1 MSIINHKNPRKL
13 INAWELQAIAALS
26 SKNLQNDL
34 KAVSEYMEDNKKDEE
49 TRIASSI
56 LFWIN
61 VWRQSKT
68 KEEVIIS
75 WHHIL
80 QFIKNTDYQEKESL
94 DAKESIKEVNERV
107 DLPAKERINELFED
121 GLSPEEI
128 IMRGFSFEKVNE
140 ALKNGAL

>member
-1 MSIINHKNPRKL
+1 MNIINHKNPRKL
-13 INAWELQAIAALS
+13 VNAWELQAIAALS

-34 KAVSEYMEDNKKDEE
+34 KAVSEYMDDKKKDEE
-49 TRIASSI
+49 IRIASSI

-75 WHHIL
+75 WHHIIQL
-80 QFIKNTDYQEKESL
+80 IKDTDYQEKESF
-94 DAKESIKEVNERV
+94 DAKQSIKEVNERV
-107 DLPAKERINELFED
+107 DLPAKERIIELFED

-140 ALKNGAL
+140 ALKNGA

>member
-140 ALKNGAL
+140 ALKNGA

>member
-75 WHHIL
+75 WHHIIQL
-80 QFIKNTDYQEKESL
+80 IKDTDYQEKESF
-94 DAKESIKEVNERV
+94 DAKQSIKEVNERV
-107 DLPAKERINELFED
+107 DLPAKERIIELFED

-140 ALKNGAL
+140 ALKNGA

>member
-1 MSIINHKNPRKL
+1 MNHKNPRKL

-140 ALKNGAL
+140 ALKNGA

>member
-34 KAVSEYMEDNKKDEE
+34 KAVSEYMDDNKKDEE

-80 QFIKNTDYQEKESL
+80 QLIKDTDYQEKESF

-107 DLPAKERINELFED
+107 DLPARERINELFED

-140 ALKNGAL
+140 ALKNGA

>member
-75 WHHIL
+75 WHHIIQL
-80 QFIKNTDYQEKESL
+80 IKDTDYQEKESF
-94 DAKESIKEVNERV
+94 DSKQSIKEVNERV

-140 ALKNGAL
+140 ALKNGA

>member
-26 SKNLQNDL
+26 SKNLLNDL

-75 WHHIL
+75 WHHIIQL
-80 QFIKNTDYQEKESL
+80 IKDTDYQEKESF
-94 DAKESIKEVNERV
+94 DAKQSIKEVNERV
-107 DLPAKERINELFED
+107 DLPAKERIIELFED

-140 ALKNGAL
+140 ALKNGA

>member
-1 MSIINHKNPRKL
+1 MNHKNPRKL

-80 QFIKNTDYQEKESL
+80 QLIKNTDYQEKESF
-94 DAKESIKEVNERV
+94 DVKESIKEVNERV

-140 ALKNGAL
+140 ALKNGA

>member
-13 INAWELQAIAALS
+13 FNAWESQAIAALI

-34 KAVSEYMEDNKKDEE
+34 KAISEYMYDDKKDEE

-140 ALKNGAL
+140 ALKNGA

>member
-34 KAVSEYMEDNKKDEE
+34 KAVSEYMDDKKKDEE

-80 QFIKNTDYQEKESL
+80 QLIKNTDYQEKESF
-94 DAKESIKEVNERV
+94 DTKESIKEVNERV

-140 ALKNGAL
+140 ALKNGA

>member
-34 KAVSEYMEDNKKDEE
+34 KAVSEYMEDIKKDEE

-140 ALKNGAL
+140 ALKNGA

>member
-26 SKNLQNDL
+26 SKNLQKDL
-34 KAVSEYMEDNKKDEE
+34 KAVSEYMDDNKKDEA

-80 QFIKNTDYQEKESL
+80 QLIKDTDYQEKESF

-107 DLPAKERINELFED
+107 DLPARERINELFED

-140 ALKNGAL
+140 ALKNGA

>member
-1 MSIINHKNPRKL
+1 MTAVNLKNPRKL
-13 INAWELQAIAALS
+13 IDTWESQAIEILS
-26 SKNLQNDL
+26 TNHFPTDF
-34 KAVSEYMEDNKKDEE
+34 KAISDYMHDKTRDEE
-49 TRIASSI
+49 IRIAYSI

-75 WHHIL
+75 WDHIL
-80 QFIKNTDYQEKESL
+80 KLIKDRDYEEKESFNE
-94 DAKESIKEVNERV
+94 KKSIKDLNERV
-107 DLPAKERINELFED
+107 DFPAKERIKELSQS

-140 ALKNGAL
+140 ALKNGA

>member
-34 KAVSEYMEDNKKDEE
+34 KAVSEYMDDNKKDEA

-140 ALKNGAL
+140 ALKNGA

>member
-1 MSIINHKNPRKL
+1 MSITNHKNPRKL

-140 ALKNGAL
+140 ALKNGA

>member
-1 MSIINHKNPRKL
+1 MSITNHKNPRKL

-94 DAKESIKEVNERV
+94 DAKESIKEINERV

-140 ALKNGAL
+140 ALKNGA

>member
-80 QFIKNTDYQEKESL
+80 QFIKNTDYQEKESF
-94 DAKESIKEVNERV
+94 DTKESIKEVNERV

-140 ALKNGAL
+140 ALKNGA

>member
-1 MSIINHKNPRKL
+1 MKIINHKNPRKL

-140 ALKNGAL
+140 ALKNGA

>member
-13 INAWELQAIAALS
+13 INAWESQAIAALI

-34 KAVSEYMEDNKKDEE
+34 KAISEYMYDDKKDEE

-75 WHHIL
+75 WHHIIQL
-80 QFIKNTDYQEKESL
+80 IKDTDYQEKESF
-94 DAKESIKEVNERV
+94 DSKQSIKEVNERV
-107 DLPAKERINELFED
+107 DLPAKERINELFEN

-140 ALKNGAL
+140 ALKNGA